1 MLNHLVPVTLMP
13 KAIATRRRARP
24 LERPERRALLLKC
37 AIRVFAR
44 RGLGGARHAEI
55 AREAKVAVP
64 TVFFYFP
71 THAALV
77 REVLEEV
84 ARFFLQMT
92 ERIHA
97 ADRPAPEIVLD
108 HGRGFADA
116 MVTHPD
122 HARVLLEW
130 STALRE
136 EVWPLYLRFHEQNIR
151 IIADTIRRWR
161 RATGRNHDRHQDE
174 DAEDSARVIA
184 ATGYVVAQM
193 KVARMPSARIERFL
207 LTLVRDTLGES
218 GVDESVAPRT
228 GTDN

>member
-1 MLNHLVPVTLMP
+1 MP

-24 LERPERRALLLKC
+24 LERPERRALLLSC

-55 AREAKVAVP
+55 AREAKVSVP

-71 THAALV
+71 THQALV
-77 REVLEEV
+77 SDVLAEV
-84 ARFFLQMT
+84 ARFFLEMT
-92 ERIHA
+92 ERVHNTG
-97 ADRPAPEIVLD
+97 RSAPEIVLE
-108 HGRGFADA
+108 HGRVFADA
-116 MVTHPD
+116 MVSHPD

-151 IIADTIRRWR
+151 IIAGTIRRWR
-161 RATGRNHDRHQDE
+161 RETGRDHDD

-193 KVARMPSARIERFL
+193 KVARMPSANIERFL
-207 LTLVRDTLGES
+207 QTLVRDTLGEADA
-218 GVDESVAPRT
+218 GELIEART

>member
-1 MLNHLVPVTLMP
+1 MP
-13 KAIATRRRARP
+13 KAIAKRRRARP
-24 LERPERRALLLKC
+24 LERPERRALLLKS

-44 RGLGGARHAEI
+44 RGLGGARHSEI

-71 THAALV
+71 TREALV

-84 ARFFLQMT
+84 ARFFLAMT
-92 ERIHA
+92 ERIHNT
-97 ADRPAPEIVLD
+97 DRPAPEIVVE
-108 HGRGFADA
+108 HGRVFADA

-122 HARVLLEW
+122 YARVLLEW

-136 EVWPLYLRFHEQNIR
+136 EVWPLYLQFHENNLR
-151 IIADTIRRWR
+151 IIARTIRRWR
-161 RATGRNHDRHQDE
+161 RETGRDHDE

-193 KVARMPSARIERFL
+193 KVARMPSTKIERFL
-207 LTLVRDTLGES
+207 QTLVRDTLGES
-218 GVDESVAPRT
+218 GVGEIIESRT

>member
-1 MLNHLVPVTLMP
+1 MP
-13 KAIATRRRARP
+13 KAIAKRRRARP
-24 LERPERRALLLKC
+24 LERPERRALLLKS

-44 RGLGGARHAEI
+44 RGLGGARHSEI

-71 THAALV
+71 TREALV

-84 ARFFLQMT
+84 ARFFLAMT
-92 ERIHA
+92 ERMHNI
-97 ADRPAPEIVLD
+97 DRPAPEIVVE
-108 HGRGFADA
+108 HGRVFADA

-122 HARVLLEW
+122 YARVLLEW

-136 EVWPLYLRFHEQNIR
+136 EVWPLYLQFHENNIR
-151 IIADTIRRWR
+151 IIARTIRRWR
-161 RATGRNHDRHQDE
+161 RETGRHHDE
-174 DAEDSARVIA
+174 DAQENAEDSARVIA

-193 KVARMPSARIERFL
+193 KVARMPSAKIEHFL
-207 LTLVRDTLGES
+207 QTLVRDTLGES
-218 GVDESVAPRT
+218 GAGEIIEPRT

>member
-1 MLNHLVPVTLMP
+1 MP
-13 KAIATRRRARP
+13 KALATRRRARP
-24 LERPERRALLLKC
+24 LDQPERRALLLSC

-55 AREAKVAVP
+55 AREAKVSVP

-71 THAALV
+71 THQALV
-77 REVLEEV
+77 RDVLGEV
-84 ARFFLQMT
+84 ARFFLAMT
-92 ERIHA
+92 ERVHNTG
-97 ADRPAPEIVLD
+97 RTAPEIVLE
-108 HGRGFADA
+108 HGRVFADA
-116 MVTHPD
+116 VASHPD

-130 STALRE
+130 STALRD

-151 IIADTIRRWR
+151 IIAGTIRRWR
-161 RATGRNHDRHQDE
+161 HETGRDHHDDVEE

-193 KVARMPSARIERFL
+193 KVARMPSERIERFL
-207 LTLVRDTLGES
+207 LTLVRDTLGDIRGDIGGEADA
-218 GVDESVAPRT
+218 GELIEART

>member
-1 MLNHLVPVTLMP
+1 MP
-13 KAIATRRRARP
+13 KATAKRRRARP
-24 LERPERRALLLKC
+24 LERPERQALLLKC

-55 AREAKVAVP
+55 AREAKVSVP
-64 TVFFYFP
+64 TVFVYFP
-71 THAALV
+71 THEALV

-84 ARFFLQMT
+84 ARFFLEMT
-92 ERIHA
+92 ERVHNS
-97 ADRPAPEIVLD
+97 DRPAPEIVLE

-122 HARVLLEW
+122 HARVMLEW

-136 EVWPLYLRFHEQNIR
+136 EVWPLYLQFHEQNIR
-151 IIADTIRRWR
+151 IIAGTIRRWR
-161 RATGRNHDRHQDE
+161 RDTGRDHDE

-184 ATGYVVAQM
+184 ATGYVLAQM
-193 KVARMPSARIERFL
+193 KIARMPSANIERFL
-207 LTLVRDTLGES
+207 QTLVRDTLGES
-218 GVDESVAPRT
+218 GADESLAPRT

>member
-1 MLNHLVPVTLMP
+1 MP
-13 KAIATRRRARP
+13 KAIAKRRRARP
-24 LERPERRALLLKC
+24 LERPERLALLLKS

-44 RGLGGARHAEI
+44 RGLGGARHSEI

-71 THAALV
+71 TREALV

-84 ARFFLQMT
+84 ARFFLAMT
-92 ERIHA
+92 ERIHNT
-97 ADRPAPEIVLD
+97 DRPAPEIVVE
-108 HGRGFADA
+108 HGRVFADA

-122 HARVLLEW
+122 YARVLLEW

-136 EVWPLYLRFHEQNIR
+136 EVWPLYLQFHENNIR
-151 IIADTIRRWR
+151 IIARTIRRWR
-161 RATGRNHDRHQDE
+161 RETGRDHDE

-193 KVARMPSARIERFL
+193 KVARMPSTKIERFL
-207 LTLVRDTLGES
+207 QTLVRDTLGES
-218 GVDESVAPRT
+218 GVGEIIESRT

>member
-1 MLNHLVPVTLMP
+1 MP
-13 KAIATRRRARP
+13 KAIARRRRARP

-71 THAALV
+71 SHGALV

-84 ARFFLQMT
+84 ARFFLAMT
-92 ERIHA
+92 ERIHNS
-97 ADRPAPEIVLD
+97 DRPAPEIVVE
-108 HGRGFADA
+108 HGRVFADA
-116 MVTHPD
+116 MVTHPEY
-122 HARVLLEW
+122 ARVMLEW

-136 EVWPLYLRFHEQNIR
+136 EVWPLYLQFHEQNIG
-151 IIADTIRRWR
+151 IIAGTIRRWR
-161 RATGRNHDRHQDE
+161 RETGRGYDEDGRE

-193 KVARMPSARIERFL
+193 KVARMPSERIERFL
-207 LTLVRDTLGES
+207 HTLVRDTLGES
-218 GVDESVAPRT
+218 GADESIAPRT

>member
-1 MLNHLVPVTLMP
+1 MP
-13 KAIATRRRARP
+13 KAIARRCRARP

-71 THAALV
+71 THAVLV
-77 REVLEEV
+77 REVLAEV
-84 ARFFLQMT
+84 ARFFLDMT
-92 ERIHA
+92 VRMH
-97 ADRPAPEIVLD
+97 DTSRPAPEIVVE
-108 HGRGFADA
+108 HGRVFADA
-116 MVTHPD
+116 MLTHPD
-122 HARVLLEW
+122 YARVMLEW

-136 EVWPLYLRFHEQNIR
+136 EVWPLYLQFHEENIR
-151 IIADTIRRWR
+151 IIARTIQRWR
-161 RATGRNHDRHQDE
+161 RETGRDHDE

-193 KVARMPSARIERFL
+193 KVARMPSERIERFL
-207 LTLVRDTLGES
+207 QTLVRDTLGPTDDGES
-218 GVDESVAPRT
+218 IAPRT

>member
-1 MLNHLVPVTLMP
+1 MP

-71 THAALV
+71 THEALV

-92 ERIHA
+92 ERIHT
-97 ADRPAPEIVLD
+97 ADRPAPEIVLE

-116 MVTHPD
+116 MVTHPEY
-122 HARVLLEW
+122 ARILLEW

-151 IIADTIRRWR
+151 IIAETIRRWR
-161 RATGRNHDRHQDE
+161 RATGRNHDE

-218 GVDESVAPRT
+218 GADEGLTPRT
-228 GTDN
+228 GPPAIELDN

>member
-1 MLNHLVPVTLMP
+1 MP
-13 KAIATRRRARP
+13 KAIARRRRARP

-71 THAALV
+71 TREALV

-84 ARFFLQMT
+84 ARFFREMT
-92 ERIHA
+92 VRMHNT
-97 ADRPAPEIVLD
+97 DHPAPEIVVE
-108 HGRGFADA
+108 HGRVFADA

-122 HARVLLEW
+122 YARVLLEW

-136 EVWPLYLRFHEQNIR
+136 EVWPLYLQFHENNIR
-151 IIADTIRRWR
+151 IIAGTIRRWR
-161 RATGRNHDRHQDE
+161 RETGRDHDE

-193 KVARMPSARIERFL
+193 KVARMPSAKIERFL
-207 LTLVRDTLGES
+207 QTLVRDTLGES
-218 GVDESVAPRT
+218 GADEIVQTRT

>member
-1 MLNHLVPVTLMP
+1 MP

-24 LERPERRALLLKC
+24 LERPERRALLLSC

-55 AREAKVAVP
+55 AREAKVSVP

-71 THAALV
+71 THQALV
-77 REVLEEV
+77 RDVLTEV
-84 ARFFLQMT
+84 ARFFLEMT
-92 ERIHA
+92 ERVHNTG
-97 ADRPAPEIVLD
+97 RSAPEIVLE
-108 HGRGFADA
+108 HGRVFADA
-116 MVTHPD
+116 VASHPE
-122 HARVLLEW
+122 HVRVLLEW

-136 EVWPLYLRFHEQNIR
+136 EVWPLYLRFHEQNIH
-151 IIADTIRRWR
+151 IIAGTIRRWR
-161 RATGRNHDRHQDE
+161 RETGRDHDE

-193 KVARMPSARIERFL
+193 KVARMPSERIEHFL

-218 GVDESVAPRT
+218 GADESLAPRT